1 MYIKTAVAS
10 VLKAVI
16 WPSKESK
23 NNLYLRG
30 LLELMLGSTTQ
41 SSHGGSNEEKRE
53 RRRNE
58 RNDQDIGDAVTLR
71 HQHRSVDLV
80 GQAQPASAGP

>member
-30 LLELMLGSTTQ
+30 VVDGKCWRTHRNHLTEAS
-41 SSHGGSNEEKRE
+41 KR
-53 RRRNE
+53 
-58 RNDQDIGDAVTLR
+58 V
-71 HQHRSVDLV
+71 
-80 GQAQPASAGP
+80 